1 MPIFAGKKFSS
12 PPAHRYLQWCGTL
25 TQTLR
30 TQALS
35 RDLQPSGLWG
45 GYGWTLGPDPW
56 SGTGDFHRPA
66 DPVPE
71 CIQPPWASGSLRY
84 ISKARLSLIGSH
96 IRARSVDP
104 PPPPPPPPL
113 PGSDLY
119 SRHRSCLTTSS
130 YELRPTAHAYW
141 PSRGQHPKWFE
152 LCPAGAPTQASGR
165 GQLNSG

>member
-104 PPPPPPPPL
+104 PTTTTTPGIRPLLAPPKLLDYILLRTPPHCARL
-113 PGSDLY
+113 LAF
-119 SRHRSCLTTSS
+119 TW
-130 YELRPTAHAYW
+130 PT
-141 PSRGQHPKWFE
+141 PQVV
-152 LCPAGAPTQASGR
+152 
-165 GQLNSG
+165 